1 MGGVR
6 GSSQHLIHKTADS
19 ITLPPSIGLNLCTLT
34 HRPSIKLSKK
44 YKLGHKMIS
53 VVRTITYK
61 TSHDLTFLHGYD
73 YTHRQTDPRTA
84 HC

>member
-1 MGGVR
+1 MHFNASPVNE
-6 GSSQHLIHKTADS
+6 AV
-19 ITLPPSIGLNLCTLT
+19 
-34 HRPSIKLSKK
+34 KK